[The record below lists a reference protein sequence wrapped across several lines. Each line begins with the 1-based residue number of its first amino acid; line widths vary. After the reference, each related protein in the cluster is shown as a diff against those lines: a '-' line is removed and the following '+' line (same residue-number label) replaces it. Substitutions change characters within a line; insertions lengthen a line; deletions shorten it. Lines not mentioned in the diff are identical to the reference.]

1 MTESPAL
8 TQNQCCDAVDA
19 PPWPQQLCEAGTR
32 SPSRTCGQGSW
43 PKAPLRHPWGVTAA
57 PLQRWGQF
65 PQHLATTLP
74 PTLKE
79 DTLNQLMNRP
89 GSYQN
94 KPYKPKSK
102 THAAFCT
109 TDVTVGNAQNNY
121 NTYASGLKRN
131 NKHKPNPKRTTHQ
144 PRLQASQVPSLCLHS
159 FAPGQ
164 GWQCSKPPSPCVS
177 EAKDQHWPRTID
189 TNM

>member
-1 MTESPAL
+1 MESPAL

-94 KPYKPKSK
+94 KPYKPQKQNSCSILYYRCHSWK
-102 THAAFCT
+102 CT
-109 TDVTVGNAQNNY
+109 KQLQY
-121 NTYASGLKRN
+121 LRFGLK
-131 NKHKPNPKRTTHQ
+131 
-144 PRLQASQVPSLCLHS
+144 
-159 FAPGQ
+159 
-164 GWQCSKPPSPCVS
+164 
-177 EAKDQHWPRTID
+177 EE
-189 TNM
+189 